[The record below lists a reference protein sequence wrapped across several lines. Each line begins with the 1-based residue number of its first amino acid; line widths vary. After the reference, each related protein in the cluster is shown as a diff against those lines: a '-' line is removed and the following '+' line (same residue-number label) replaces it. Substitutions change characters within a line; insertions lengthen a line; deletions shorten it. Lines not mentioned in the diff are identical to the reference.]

1 MRDDANVLLGE
12 RCQPT
17 TITCATPA
25 DMLRDRGVVVR
36 NGHGETDE
44 RGGGHQSRV
53 SAREDVCASRTVQQ
67 LLAEVVATEPKPQ
80 TFTGYVELTGVL
92 LDVELDGVRC
102 IVLKTAPRR
111 TPTPALTARELE
123 IARMVAQGLPNKSMA
138 AVLDISTWTVSS
150 HLRRMFAKLGVTTRA
165 EMIRRLLEEESS
177 ALLTCIRRNRLRR
190 LRR

>member
-1 MRDDANVLLGE
+1 M
-12 RCQPT
+12 
-17 TITCATPA
+17 
-25 DMLRDRGVVVR
+25 R

-165 EMIRRLLEEESS
+165 EMIRRLLEEGKFRPSDLHSS
-177 ALLTCIRRNRLRR
+177 KSVETSATVGTVPHLATLPDLT
-190 LRR
+190 